1 MADERLETDSGRQR
15 RLEYQEELD
24 KVTAARHIR
33 TEHFSSHVKLEGYYE
48 SPNPSYMFQCDRLMK
63 AESMFGRL
71 QLGYHPARRRSFLFV
86 HLKSSRYDTVSGR
99 TQRELKEYQL
109 NSRLRSQSRAFA
121 AKSRGES
128 AGLIEKAGGRPWGEK
143 VIRAQG
149 RRMNAGALENAM
161 PFLFRDKNRKRLAEL
176 RVEGRQL
183 QDEIQLNVNEGRFQD
198 NIILRQQQ
206 TQKHTEENFLNHL
219 ISCKEAA
226 SRNLLGTVSRVF
238 ENQKHEMFA
247 YYKNR
252 LKEER
257 SEQET
262 AADAGEDEA
271 DQAK

>member
-1 MADERLETDSGRQR
+1 
-15 RLEYQEELD
+15 
-24 KVTAARHIR
+24 
-33 TEHFSSHVKLEGYYE
+33 
-48 SPNPSYMFQCDRLMK
+48 
-63 AESMFGRL
+63 
-71 QLGYHPARRRSFLFV
+71 
-86 HLKSSRYDTVSGR
+86 
-99 TQRELKEYQL
+99 
-109 NSRLRSQSRAFA
+109 
-121 AKSRGES
+121 
-128 AGLIEKAGGRPWGEK
+128 
-143 VIRAQG
+143 
-149 RRMNAGALENAM
+149 MNAGALENAM